1 MLWQKILTRKGE
13 YGVSNRGEVFNLSY
27 WGQVRLAE
35 KMAFE
40 QRLQRGE
47 RVSLVVVWRKG
58 IRGKRQ
64 SECKGTEIGEY
75 LASQGQCD

>member
-1 MLWQKILTRKGE
+1 MLWQKTLTRKGE
-13 YGVSNRGEVFNLSY
+13 YRVSNRGEKSNFSY

-35 KMAFE
+35 NMAFE
-40 QRLQRGE
+40 QRLQRDE

-58 IRGKRQ
+58 IRGKGQ
-64 SECKGTEIGEY
+64 SECKGTEIREY